1 MNIRRISP
9 TEAHALMRD
18 EGFVYLDVRTEAE
31 FAAGRPKGAVN
42 IPVMVAGPS
51 GMQPSPDFVA
61 ACARA
66 FSPDA
71 KLVLGCRSGQ
81 RSMRAAEALLA
92 AGYTGLVEQRAG
104 FEGARN
110 AFGQVT
116 EKGWLAEGLP
126 IDVGSPPG

>member
-9 TEAHALMRD
+9 AEAHALMRD
-18 EGFVYLDVRTEAE
+18 EGYVYLDVRTQAE
-31 FAAGRPKGAVN
+31 FAAGRPQGAGN
-42 IPVMVAGPS
+42 NPPLGAGPS
-51 GMQPSPDFVA
+51 GLGPSPDLA
-61 ACARA
+61 DPRA
-66 FSPDA
+66 PAVSRAA

-81 RSMRAAEALLA
+81 RSMRAAEALLG

-126 IDVGSPPG
+126 VEQG

>member
-9 TEAHALMRD
+9 AEAHALMRD
-18 EGFVYLDVRTEAE
+18 EGYVYLDVRTQAE
-31 FAAGRPKGAVN
+31 FAAGRPPG
-42 IPVMVAGPS
+42 
-51 GMQPSPDFVA
+51 D
-61 ACARA
+61 ACAQA
-66 FSPDA
+66 FSRDA

-81 RSMRAAEALLA
+81 RSMRAAEALLG

-126 IDVGSPPG
+126 VEQG

>member
-9 TEAHALMRD
+9 AEAHALMRD
-18 EGFVYLDVRTEAE
+18 EGYVYLDVRTQAE

-42 IPVMVAGPS
+42 IPVMVPGPS
-51 GMQPSPDFVA
+51 GMVPSPDFVD
-61 ACARA
+61 ACAQA
-66 FSPDA
+66 FSRDA

-81 RSMRAAEALLA
+81 RSMRAAEALLG

-126 IDVGSPPG
+126 VEQG